1 MCKYLVEKGKGYFQV
16 VRGEKKG
23 TNVCFK
29 WNLSRTIDGRCYE
42 PDCRLDHRC
51 SLCLK
56 PEHRAMDCPSRV
68 YLPLLPPRPDDLP
81 GIDVDLLL
89 AGFSSKKGLTPTP
102 TTQSSN
108 AVATSS
114 KSVSAT
120 QHASHSRYR
129 IVDQFSRPRAKPSSI
144 KPATVPKV
152 FTDHLDPPPTP
163 ADPKRYDMYSNFLYP
178 IRQSYP
184 TTVPKYVTVRPGYQC
199 RILKSQLLDGLSPEW
214 VARLEHVFLSASK
227 LKVVSEVDLEGQRIR
242 DEALWDLIQA
252 QEKKSKVS
260 VSRWENQEAGKVG
273 RGRFQRTDGDSHGS
287 GIAILGHYPPMHG
300 SGHAFT
306 STKDGTYMLG
316 RDGLQSPGLSGNH
329 QLSFNN
335 TLPIHFEVDHLLQ
348 SLTIRNPTGSKK
360 ATTSYP
366 KACIDVCIKSQ
377 ADDIILRLRNGA
389 SQINIAYG
397 VNPGAVHELVA
408 TLAQAATDIEVS
420 SKRIML
426 RRPRMWEMGCM
437 SLQTLL
443 LGQRHGASTRIIG
456 IKESLFKHE
465 GADNEENTLL
475 LADKRPLSEKTAMV
489 FDFTFI
495 SCSHYPDRAI
505 ILYQSDHMS
514 AATSVPKGGNRDT
527 APQLDIISTL
537 LEDLY
542 HDRFGGSMFP
552 RPTWKFANRRI
563 QSQLDESDPKD
574 GKYHGLGQ
582 GVRRLLTGLNDSL
595 EGYVNA
601 DLLPERIRRVHQD
614 VELIRDDQGVEIN
627 AGNVIDVI
635 LQVDAMR
642 VESMKDK

>member
-1 MCKYLVEKGKGYFQV
+1 MCKYLVEKSRGYFEV

-23 TNVCFK
+23 TKVCFK
-29 WNLSRTIDGRCYE
+29 WNISRTVDGRCYE
-42 PDCRLDHRC
+42 PDCCLDHRC

-56 PEHRAMDCPSRV
+56 PEHRAMDCPNRV
-68 YLPLLPPRPDDLP
+68 YLPLLPPRPNDLP
-81 GIDVDLLL
+81 GIDVDLFL
-89 AGFSSKKGLTPTP
+89 AGFSAKKSLTPVSTP
-102 TTQSSN
+102 ATQSSN
-108 AVATSS
+108 AVASSS
-114 KSVSAT
+114 KSVSAP
-120 QHASHSRYR
+120 QHASLSRYR

-152 FTDHLDPPPTP
+152 FTDHLDPLPTP
-163 ADPKRYDMYSNFLYP
+163 AEPKRYDMYSNYLYP
-178 IRQSYP
+178 MPQSYP
-184 TTVPKYVTVRPGYQC
+184 ATVPKYVVVRPGYQR
-199 RILKSQLLDGLSPEW
+199 RILKSQLLEGLSSEW

-227 LKVVSEVDLEGQRIR
+227 LKVASDMDLDGQRTR
-242 DEALWDLIQA
+242 DEALWDLIQT

-260 VSRWENQEAGKVG
+260 VSRWENGEAGKVG
-273 RGRFQRTDGDSHGS
+273 RGRFQRADGDTHGS

-348 SLTIRNPTGSKK
+348 SLTIRNSTGSKK

-366 KACIDVCIKSQ
+366 KACIDLCIREQ
-377 ADDIILRLRNGA
+377 ANDILLRLRNGA
-389 SQINIAYG
+389 SQISVAYG

-443 LGQRHGASTRIIG
+443 IGQRHGASTRMIG

-465 GADNEENTLL
+465 GADLEENSLL
-475 LADKRPLSEKTAMV
+475 LADGRPLSESTAMV

-495 SCSHYPDRAI
+495 SC
-505 ILYQSDHMS
+505 
-514 AATSVPKGGNRDT
+514 
-527 APQLDIISTL
+527 
-537 LEDLY
+537 
-542 HDRFGGSMFP
+542 
-552 RPTWKFANRRI
+552 
-563 QSQLDESDPKD
+563 
-574 GKYHGLGQ
+574 
-582 GVRRLLTGLNDSL
+582 
-595 EGYVNA
+595 
-601 DLLPERIRRVHQD
+601 HQ
-614 VELIRDDQGVEIN
+614 
-627 AGNVIDVI
+627 
-635 LQVDAMR
+635 
-642 VESMKDK
+642 